1 MISTRVAYRSMG
13 EGSSSDIVDS
23 DSYTT
28 DKVLAHTPEV
38 VSHLHLFWKGEASL
52 THCLR
57 HYLMSPTNLL

>member
-1 MISTRVAYRSMG
+1 MG
-13 EGSSSDIVDS
+13 EGSLSDIVDS

-28 DKVLAHTPEV
+28 DKVLARTPEV